1 MCWTPSAIESSCWND
16 VDRRSGTRG
25 IHIQEYACEAF
36 KTHWDKPVQEFV
48 VSGDWAFER
57 YSYKSTDTPL
67 AGGAV
72 VEDTGW
78 GLVIYHHDA
87 DGKWRVA
94 RDAWGPDHPAR

>member
-1 MCWTPSAIESSCWND
+1 MTLC
-16 VDRRSGTRG
+16 
-25 IHIQEYACEAF
+25 
-36 KTHWDKPVQEFV
+36 
-48 VSGDWAFER
+48 FER

-67 AGGAV
+67 AGGDV

-94 RDAWGPDHPAR
+94 RDAWGPDHPLPAR

>member
-1 MCWTPSAIESSCWND
+1 MYRHFLIASALALGVARAD
-16 VDRRSGTRG
+16 LT
-25 IHIQEYACEAF
+25 
-36 KTHWDKPVQEFV
+36 WDKPVQEFV
-48 VSGDWAFER
+48 VNGDWAFER

-78 GLVIYHHDA
+78 GLVIYRHDA

-94 RDAWGPDHPAR
+94 RDAWGPDHPVPAKWRPDTRVEPTVARC

>member
-1 MCWTPSAIESSCWND
+1 MWCFLQHRHPRWWAR
-16 VDRRSGTRG
+16 RRSGRG
-25 IHIQEYACEAF
+25 WKVISAYE
-36 KTHWDKPVQEFV
+36 THWDKPVLEFV

-57 YSYKSTDTPL
+57 YSYRSTDTPR
-67 AGGAV
+67 GGGDM

-94 RDAWGPDHPAR
+94 RDAFGPDHP